1 MASLLHSNNES
12 SIDELSEAQSHLYKH
27 MLCYTNCM
35 ALKCAIELGIPN
47 IINNNKN
54 GQPITLSQL
63 VHALQIPSSKTSSL
77 RRLMRVLVHFG
88 FFTSKKQEEEEE
100 DAYGLTTST
109 KLLVSNNNNNDDVSS
124 LSPYVVGVL
133 EPAMVTP
140 FHFLGSWFKKDD
152 ATTPFQLANNG
163 MKFYEYWE
171 KNTQFGDRM
180 NEAMGSDSGMLKLV
194 FNAKNKDLFKHVF
207 EGITSLVDVGGC
219 TGDVCKILMEVF
231 PHLKCSVFD
240 LPHVVAANN
249 LHNNNIQNL
258 KFIEGDMFQ
267 QIPQADAIL
276 IKSVLR
282 GCSDEECVTIL
293 KKCKEAICYNK
304 GGKVMIIDIVI
315 NSDEDENQVL
325 EAKLSFD
332 LLVMI
337 LFATGKERSQK
348 DWETLIFQ
356 AGFTRYKITPL
367 FSLKSL
373 IELFP

>member
-1 MASLLHSNNES
+1 MASLLHGEGSSTNES
-12 SIDELSEAQSHLYKH
+12 NIDELSEAQSHLYKH

-88 FFTSKKQEEEEE
+88 FFTSKKEEEEEE

-109 KLLVSNNNNNDDVSS
+109 KLLVSNNNNNNNNDDVSS

-194 FNAKNKDLFKHVF
+194 FNAMNKDLFKHVF
-207 EGITSLVDVGGC
+207 EGIITSLVDVGGC
-219 TGDVCKILMEVF
+219 TGDVCKILME
-231 PHLKCSVFD
+231 
-240 LPHVVAANN
+240 
-249 LHNNNIQNL
+249 
-258 KFIEGDMFQ
+258 
-267 QIPQADAIL
+267 
-276 IKSVLR
+276 SVLR

-293 KKCKEAICYNK
+293 KKCKEGICYNK

-315 NSDEDENQVL
+315 NSDEDENEVL